1 MLQRKIFLKKL
12 ILKYRTV
19 VQFVFLFLGSYA
31 FLSFCYSKYIELSK
45 AIAYYPDFVTY
56 YVAKQSATIISALG
70 YNAEIISNN
79 PSAQLILSI
88 NGRYLASIIEGCN
101 SISIIILFVS
111 FIIAFS
117 QNFKKTFLFILSGS
131 FFIYIVN
138 VIRIAILAVTLYNF
152 PSQEKFLHG
161 VVFPGIIYGMVF
173 LLWMLWIRMFVSKN
187 NSRYA

>member
-1 MLQRKIFLKKL
+1 MKQL

-19 VQFVFLFLGSYA
+19 IQFVFLFLGSYV
-31 FLSFCYSKYIELSK
+31 FLSFCYSKYIQLSK
-45 AIAYYPDFVTY
+45 TAAYYPDFVTH
-56 YVAKQSATIISALG
+56 YVAKQSAALISALG
-70 YNAEIISNN
+70 YNAEIITNN

-138 VIRIAILAVTLYNF
+138 DDAYGVTPLND
-152 PSQEKFLHG
+152 
-161 VVFPGIIYGMVF
+161 
-173 LLWMLWIRMFVSKN
+173 
-187 NSRYA
+187 SR

>member
-1 MLQRKIFLKKL
+1 M
-12 ILKYRTV
+12 
-19 VQFVFLFLGSYA
+19 
-31 FLSFCYSKYIELSK
+31 SFYYSKYIQLSK
-45 AIAYYPDFVTY
+45 TAAYYPDFVTH
-56 YVAKQSATIISALG
+56 YVAKQSAALISALG
-70 YNAEIISNN
+70 YNAEIITNDA
-79 PSAQLILSI
+79 SAQLILSI

-117 QNFKKTFLFILSGS
+117 QNFKKTFLFILAGS
-131 FFIYIVN
+131 FFIYFVN

-173 LLWMLWIRMFVSKN
+173 LLWMLWIRVFVPKN
-187 NSRYA
+187 NSRYE